1 MLSFVYSNRNTL
13 RAAQAVFLTVA
24 DGLLALLY
32 TVGLDHRVWMFDLIA
47 VILQRAELSDLTVL
61 GFDPLHKVQTTC
73 IHAYMPYIH
82 AYIHT
87 CIHAYIRRPLLIFI
101 GC

>member
-1 MLSFVYSNRNTL
+1 MLSFVYSDRHTL

-24 DGLLALLY
+24 DGLLTLLY

-61 GFDPLHKVQTTC
+61 GFDPLHQVHTC
-73 IHAYMPYIH
+73 THIHIH
-82 AYIHT
+82 TRVHTYIHT
-87 CIHAYIRRPLLIFI
+87 YIRLDAYMHSYIFT
-101 GC
+101 

>member
-61 GFDPLHKVQTTC
+61 GFDPLHKVHRQ
-73 IHAYMPYIH
+73 HAYM
-82 AYIHT
+82 HT
-87 CIHAYIRRPLLIFI
+87 CIHTYMHIYVDP
-101 GC
+101 C